1 MLNPVPVSMY
11 VVFVFLY
18 SPPFRVDSPNSNK
31 LLHKDGEHQTIER
44 PLVGVLG
51 RTPPTVVDEDGWGGV
66 GKRRWNWTNV
76 VTT

>member
-51 RTPPTVVDEDGWGGV
+51 RTPPTVVVVVER
-66 GKRRWNWTNV
+66 KRRWNWTNV

>member
-11 VVFVFLY
+11 VVFVSLY

-31 LLHKDGEHQTIER
+31 LLHKDGEHQTNRTSISR
-44 PLVGVLG
+44 
-51 RTPPTVVDEDGWGGV
+51 RTPPIVMDEDGWGGV